1 MPTSGSEIEKI
12 MRALLTECVLDRAQ
26 VNIVAACLSCLSIAA
41 PFSLCAQTYPSKP
54 IRVIVPYAAGGAGD
68 IMGRVI
74 GQKLTDM
81 WGQQVQVELRPG
93 AAGMIGA
100 ATVAKSPAD
109 GYTVLLGAQAE
120 TTVNQSLYSKITYD
134 PQKDLVPVA
143 MAGLLPLVLIVNP
156 SLPVKSVRDFVS
168 LARSKP
174 GEVTYGTA
182 GHGTTAH
189 LAMEHLKRVTG
200 IDLTHVTY
208 KGGAEVVVAV
218 IGGHVFSFFSGIPPA
233 LPNIGSGRLRA
244 LAVSTQQ
251 KVSVLPGVPTVSEA
265 GIPDFD
271 IANWFGYFV
280 PMGTPKEVIARLNA
294 GVQAAMRDPEV
305 RRQLDRQGIVP
316 RETTQADF
324 AGFVAL
330 EQTKYARIIK
340 ESGIKVD

>member
-1 MPTSGSEIEKI
+1 
-12 MRALLTECVLDRAQ
+12 MRALLTERALDR
-26 VNIVAACLSCLSIAA
+26 VHVDIAA
-41 PFSLCAQTYPSKP
+41 FLGGLCIAASFPLWAQTYPGKP

-74 GQKLTDM
+74 GQKLTET

-100 ATVAKSPAD
+100 AAVAKSPAD

-120 TTVNQSLYSKITYD
+120 TTVNQSLYSKIAYD

-156 SLPVKSVRDFVS
+156 SLPVKSVREFVS
-168 LARSKP
+168 LARGKP

-189 LAMEHLKRVTG
+189 LAMEHLKRVSG

-208 KGGAEVVVAV
+208 KGGSEVVVAV

-233 LPNIGSGRLRA
+233 LSNIASGRLRA

-251 KVSVLPGVPTVSEA
+251 RVAVLPGIPTVAEA
-265 GIPDFD
+265 GIPQFD

-280 PMGTPKEVIARLNA
+280 PTGTPKEAIAKLNA

-330 EQTKYARIIK
+330 EQTKYAQIIR
-340 ESGIKVD
+340 ESGIKAD